1 MLSGMDCSY
10 FHSHLQCT
18 FFMETNPFN
27 FNKIYMLSNVFKGE
41 PKRWILFEFQMT
53 NMLFVLVVIITVS
66 DEIK

>member
-1 MLSGMDCSY
+1 MFL
-10 FHSHLQCT
+10 
-18 FFMETNPFN
+18 N
-27 FNKIYMLSNVFKGE
+27 GE